1 MKKQVMGVL
10 YSCAAQ
16 RIWFRSGIIISASA
30 CPGLVTELLGGR
42 VCTTISELGAG
53 NTALHYYQMN
63 VL

>member
-16 RIWFRSGIIISASA
+16 RIWFSSGMIISASA
-30 CPGLVTELLGGR
+30 CPGVVTELLGGR
-42 VCTTISELGAG
+42 VCMTISELGAG
-53 NTALHYYQMN
+53 NTTLHYYLIN